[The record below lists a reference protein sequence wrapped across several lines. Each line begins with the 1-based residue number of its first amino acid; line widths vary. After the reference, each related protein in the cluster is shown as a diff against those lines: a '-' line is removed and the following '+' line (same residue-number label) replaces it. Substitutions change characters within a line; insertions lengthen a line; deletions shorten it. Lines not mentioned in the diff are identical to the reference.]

1 MSCNFAFNYSRGYA
15 RMLRFPLT
23 LTGLFLIL
31 CGLVACGEDQPVA
44 PEPVTRPVK
53 LFRVEGG
60 SGDVVRTFPGRV
72 DASQRAELAFRVS
85 GRLQEILVKEGDLV
99 QEGQVLARLDPTDYQ
114 IALEDR
120 EATYDNASRN
130 FERAKELVVDG
141 NISRID
147 FDRMEADFRSAAA
160 ALSQARRDL
169 EYTVLVS
176 PFTGRIAERKVEN
189 FEEISARQ
197 TIFSLQNIN
206 KLDVIIDIPESI
218 VRSVRGSARDDDPM
232 GSGAASAER
241 AEVRAWAQF
250 EGRPDQRFPLA
261 PKEIATRAD
270 PQTRTFRATLT
281 MEAPTSFNVL
291 PGMTASVVLDISH
304 LVNDEGARWVPVRA
318 VQADS
323 ALSPRVWVL
332 DPETMT
338 VAPRDVV
345 IGRMSGNMIEI
356 ISGLEG
362 GEEIVAVGAPYL
374 AEGMRVTRMES
385 TEQAVP
391 REDEPA

>member
-1 MSCNFAFNYSRGYA
+1 MSRFA
-15 RMLRFPLT
+15 LT
-23 LTGLFLIL
+23 LAGLLLIL
-31 CGLVACGEDQPVA
+31 PGLVACGDAEQTA

-60 SGDVVRTFPGRV
+60 SGEGIRTFPGRV

-120 EATYDNASRN
+120 EATYDNAFRN

-147 FDRMEADFRSAAA
+147 FDRMEANFRSAAA
-160 ALSQARRDL
+160 ALSQAKRDL
-169 EYTVLVS
+169 EYTVMVS

-206 KLDVIIDIPESI
+206 RLDVIIDIPESL

-232 GSGAASAER
+232 GSGKASAER
-241 AEVRAWAQF
+241 SEVRAWAKF
-250 EGRPDQRFPLA
+250 EGRPDQRFPLQ
-261 PKEIATRAD
+261 PKEIATKAD

-281 MEAPTSFNVL
+281 MDAPKSFNVL

-304 LVNDEGARWVPVRA
+304 LVNDEGVRWVPVRS

-323 ALSPRVWVL
+323 GLSPRVWVL
-332 DPETMT
+332 DPESMT
-338 VAPRDVV
+338 VSPRDVE
-345 IGRMSGNMIEI
+345 IGRMSGDMIQI
-356 ISGLEG
+356 TGGLEG

-391 REDEPA
+391 REGDPS

>member
-1 MSCNFAFNYSRGYA
+1 MS
-15 RMLRFPLT
+15 RFPPALA
-23 LTGLFLIL
+23 GLFLI
-31 CGLVACGEDQPVA
+31 CGGLVACGEGEQVA

-60 SGDVVRTFPGRV
+60 SGEAVRTFPGRV

-114 IALEDR
+114 IVLEDR

-160 ALSQARRDL
+160 ALSKAKRDL
-169 EYTVLVS
+169 DYTVMVS

-189 FEEISARQ
+189 FEEITAKQ

-206 KLDVIIDIPESI
+206 KLDVIIDVPESV

-232 GSGAASAER
+232 GSGNASAER
-241 AEVRAWAQF
+241 SEVRAWAQF
-250 EGRPDQRFPLA
+250 EGRPDQRFPLL
-261 PKEIATRAD
+261 PKEIATKAD

-281 MEAPTSFNVL
+281 MDAPKSFNVL
-291 PGMTASVVLDISH
+291 PGMTTSVTKRSKRVSLWRRVSS
-304 LVNDEGARWVPVRA
+304 AA
-318 VQADS
+318 S
-323 ALSPRVWVL
+323 ALPAS
-332 DPETMT
+332 TT
-338 VAPRDVV
+338 V
-345 IGRMSGNMIEI
+345 
-356 ISGLEG
+356 
-362 GEEIVAVGAPYL
+362 
-374 AEGMRVTRMES
+374 
-385 TEQAVP
+385 
-391 REDEPA
+391 